1 MRHVILA
8 VVAVAF
14 ASTAVALAG
23 NPSWVWTEPKAERI
37 VARDATVRLQGPDR
51 ALEAQLRASARLYG
65 GLALAALDMNDPIAA
80 GVFRNLA
87 ERFGKALD
95 AVQGGVKINGAACK
109 GSGTAQQGRRFK
121 RFRCA
126 ATSPA
131 GGDPIGRARRPGET
145 EELPTVIEGPP
156 RILGPWR
163 AQLDVRVT
171 GRLGDDVSA
180 GRDSGSHAPLLVSSA
195 LLAAAPGTT
204 RGAAAAVAAFAIY
217 AC

>member
-1 MRHVILA
+1 MVKATNRRSHRKEGEPSCVSVILSVAA
-8 VVAVAF
+8 VVF
-14 ASTAVALAG
+14 ASTAVALAA

-37 VARDATVRLQGPDR
+37 VARDATVSLQGPDR

-65 GLALAALDMNDPIAA
+65 GLALAALEMNDPIAA

-95 AVQGGVKINGAACK
+95 AVQGGVRINGAACK
-109 GSGTAQQGRRFK
+109 GSGTAEQGRRFK

-126 ATSPA
+126 AKSRLVEIPSVELV
-131 GGDPIGRARRPGET
+131 GLEK
-145 EELPTVIEGPP
+145 EELPTVIEGPA

-171 GRLGDDVSA
+171 GRSVMTYRQVGI
-180 GRDSGSHAPLLVSSA
+180 
-195 LLAAAPGTT
+195 AARTLP
-204 RGAAAAVAAFAIY
+204 R
-217 AC
+217 

>member
-1 MRHVILA
+1 MRHVIHT

-14 ASTAVALAG
+14 VSTSAALAS

-65 GLALAALDMNDPIAA
+65 GLALAALDMNEPIAA

-87 ERFGKALD
+87 DRFGKALD
-95 AVQGGVKINGAACK
+95 AVRSGVRINSAACK
-109 GSGTAQQGRRFK
+109 GSGAAEQGRRFK
-121 RFRCA
+121 RFSCA
-126 ATSPA
+126 ATSRLVEVPSVELV
-131 GGDPIGRARRPGET
+131 GLEK
-145 EELPTVIEGPP
+145 EELPTVIEGPR

-171 GRLGDDVSA
+171 GRSVMTYRQVGI
-180 GRDSGSHAPLLVSSA
+180 
-195 LLAAAPGTT
+195 AARVFPAS
-204 RGAAAAVAAFAIY
+204 
-217 AC
+217 

>member
-14 ASTAVALAG
+14 ASTSVALAS
-23 NPSWVWTEPKAERI
+23 NASWVWTEPKAERI
-37 VARDATVRLQGPDR
+37 VAREAMVRLQGPDR

-65 GLALAALDMNDPIAA
+65 GLALAALEMNDPIAA

-95 AVQGGVKINGAACK
+95 AVRPGVRINSAACK
-109 GSGTAQQGRRFK
+109 GSGAAEQGRRFQ

-126 ATSPA
+126 ATSRLVEVPSVELV
-131 GGDPIGRARRPGET
+131 GLEK
-145 EELPTVIEGPP
+145 EELPTVIEVQP

-163 AQLDVRVT
+163 AQLNVRVT
-171 GRLGDDVSA
+171 GRSA
-180 GRDSGSHAPLLVSSA
+180 MTYRQVGI
-195 LLAAAPGTT
+195 
-204 RGAAAAVAAFAIY
+204 AIRVVP
-217 AC
+217 AS

>member
-1 MRHVILA
+1 MRHVILG

-65 GLALAALDMNDPIAA
+65 GLALAALEMNDPIAA

-87 ERFGKALD
+87 EQVRE
-95 AVQGGVKINGAACK
+95 GARC
-109 GSGTAQQGRRFK
+109 SGRR
-121 RFRCA
+121 RQDRRRRLQGLGQGPTGSSVQA
-126 ATSPA
+126 LPLRGDVPA
-131 GGDPIGRARRPGET
+131 GGGPIGRARRPGEG
-145 EELPTVIEGPP
+145 ELPTVIEGQP

-171 GRLGDDVSA
+171 GRSVMTYRQVGI
-180 GRDSGSHAPLLVSSA
+180 
-195 LLAAAPGTT
+195 AARTLPAS
-204 RGAAAAVAAFAIY
+204 
-217 AC
+217 

>member
-8 VVAVAF
+8 VVAVAL

-23 NPSWVWTEPKAERI
+23 TPSWVWTEPKAERI
-37 VARDATVRLQGPDR
+37 VARDATVHLQGADR

-65 GLALAALDMNDPIAA
+65 GLTLAALEMNDPIAA

-87 ERFGKALD
+87 DRFGKALD
-95 AVQGGVKINGAACK
+95 AVRGGVRINGAACK
-109 GSGTAQQGRRFK
+109 GSGMAEQGRRFK

-126 ATSPA
+126 ATSRMLEIPSVELVGLEKEA
-131 GGDPIGRARRPGET
+131 
-145 EELPTVIEGPP
+145 LPTVIEGPP

-171 GRLGDDVSA
+171 GRSVMTYRQVGIA
-180 GRDSGSHAPLLVSSA
+180 
-195 LLAAAPGTT
+195 T
-204 RGAAAAVAAFAIY
+204 RVFPAS
-217 AC
+217 

>member
-65 GLALAALDMNDPIAA
+65 GLALAALEVNDPIAA

-87 ERFGKALD
+87 DRFGKALD
-95 AVQGGVKINGAACK
+95 AVRPGVRIGAAACK
-109 GSGTAQQGRRFK
+109 GSGTAEQGRRFK

-126 ATSPA
+126 ATSRLVEIPSVELV
-131 GGDPIGRARRPGET
+131 GLET
-145 EELPTVIEGPP
+145 QELPTVIEGPP

-171 GRLGDDVSA
+171 GRSA
-180 GRDSGSHAPLLVSSA
+180 MTYRQVGIAARALPSS
-195 LLAAAPGTT
+195 
-204 RGAAAAVAAFAIY
+204 
-217 AC
+217 

>member
-23 NPSWVWTEPKAERI
+23 TTRWMWTESKAERI

-65 GLALAALDMNDPIAA
+65 GLALAALEMNDPIAA

-95 AVQGGVKINGAACK
+95 AVQGGVRIGAADCK
-109 GSGTAQQGRRFK
+109 GSGTAQQGRRFQ
-121 RFRCA
+121 RFLCA
-126 ATSPA
+126 ATSRLVEVPSVELV
-131 GGDPIGRARRPGET
+131 GLEK
-145 EELPTVIEGPP
+145 EELPTVIEGQP
-156 RILGPWR
+156 RKLGPWR
-163 AQLDVRVT
+163 AQLNVRVT
-171 GRLGDDVSA
+171 GGSA
-180 GRDSGSHAPLLVSSA
+180 MTYRQVGI
-195 LLAAAPGTT
+195 AARTLH
-204 RGAAAAVAAFAIY
+204 R
-217 AC
+217 